1 MLRTAISEKWEII
14 VTSHDKR
21 YEFKGSRRYEPVAN
35 EYEIDR
41 FTDELIEK
49 DTCFLYGDT
58 YYTEHAIETIVKTDT
73 DRILFFGNERSIVAV
88 TIADQAEF
96 RHHKDL
102 VKKKYIAGEIGQC
115 KGWQVYQSFTGQD
128 LSAKPEI
135 KENFVVLDDGTA
147 DVNTPEDYRRLV

>member
-1 MLRTAISEKWEII
+1 M
-14 VTSHDKR
+14 
-21 YEFKGSRRYEPVAN
+21 AN

-58 YYTEHAIETIVKTDT
+58 YYTESAIEAIVKADT

-88 TIADQAEF
+88 KITDQAEF
-96 RHHKDL
+96 RYHKER

-128 LSAKPEI
+128 LSAKPAI

>member
-1 MLRTAISEKWEII
+1 MN
-14 VTSHDKR
+14 
-21 YEFKGSRRYEPVAN
+21 N

-58 YYTEHAIETIVKTDT
+58 YYTESAIAAIVKADT

-88 TIADQAEF
+88 KITDQAEF
-96 RHHKDL
+96 RYHKER
-102 VKKKYIAGEIGQC
+102 VKKKYIDGEIEQC

-135 KENFVVLDDGTA
+135 KESFVMIHDRTTDI
-147 DVNTPEDYRRLV
+147 NTPEDYNKMV

>member
-58 YYTEHAIETIVKTDT
+58 YYTESAIEAIVKADT

-88 TIADQAEF
+88 KITDQAEF
-96 RHHKDL
+96 RYHKER
-102 VKKKYIAGEIGQC
+102 VKKSI
-115 KGWQVYQSFTGQD
+115 
-128 LSAKPEI
+128 
-135 KENFVVLDDGTA
+135 
-147 DVNTPEDYRRLV
+147 